1 MHLKDSTLFVVF
13 SYIKS
18 SLFIWSFKTVFTL
31 SVNDSDGD
39 GDGGGGGGSGGG
51 SGGGG
56 HSVVAVVSLLYDITY
71 ITNMF

>member
-1 MHLKDSTLFVVF
+1 MNLKDSTLFVVF

-51 SGGGG
+51 G

>member
-1 MHLKDSTLFVVF
+1 MHMKDSTLFVVF

-51 SGGGG
+51 G